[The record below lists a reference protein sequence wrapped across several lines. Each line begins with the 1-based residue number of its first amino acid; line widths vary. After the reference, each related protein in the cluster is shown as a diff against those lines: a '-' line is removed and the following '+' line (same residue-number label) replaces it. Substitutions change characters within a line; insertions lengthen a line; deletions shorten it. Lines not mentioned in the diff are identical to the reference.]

1 MCTFNLQEGDD
12 VFVYVWVSDIIFYW
26 WCGYWVSE
34 IKSENLEDCQ
44 VSVLIVL
51 IVLCGIINAFICFIL
66 DPFPIFKNRD
76 LQVEFKSAEED

>member
-34 IKSENLEDCQ
+34 IKSENLEDWQ
-44 VSVLIVL
+44 VSVLIEL